1 MFDPTTAPGRTSAYE
16 HTQPGRVLPDVGGK
30 LVFASPSRFNSTLSP
45 SLLSDLRRFVD
56 DPGLTDILAVV
67 AACVRHSR
75 PLALHIGN
83 GNNISVLSL
92 FPREQLFQCY
102 LELYALSPDEFAC
115 LRLLHVE
122 PEYPLVDG
130 ETNPESMRS
139 GRLQPLGPL
148 LWRLA
153 MHGATSQLLPEI
165 SGPTHYR
172 LSLGFRLNG
181 LPIDARALPLL
192 QTLRRRPVSLD
203 ELVRSTD
210 LGGSWVRR
218 FLNALYLQS
227 GLMLTRSIPTAW
239 FGRQRPMSE

>member
-1 MFDPTTAPGRTSAYE
+1 MFDPTSASSQFPAYDS
-16 HTQPGRVLPDVGGK
+16 TQPGRALPDADGA
-30 LVFASPSRFNSTLSP
+30 LLFASPSTFNSTLSP

-67 AACVRHSR
+67 AACVRHAR

-83 GNNISVLSL
+83 GNNISVLSV

-102 LELYALSPDEFAC
+102 LELYALSPEEFAC

-122 PEYPLVDG
+122 PEYPLVAG

-139 GRLQPLGPL
+139 GRLEPLGPL

-153 MHGATSQLLPEI
+153 MHGSTSELLPEI

-181 LPIDARALPLL
+181 LPIDGRALPLL

-203 ELVRSTD
+203 ELVKSTD
-210 LGGSWVRR
+210 LGGSLVRR
-218 FLNALYLQS
+218 LLNALYLQS
-227 GLMLTRSIPTAW
+227 VLMLTRSIPTSW
-239 FGRQRPMSE
+239 FGRQRPQDE